1 MFISSGDTLLTAL
14 FTIGF
19 FQYLWLSVV
28 FVRKGFAP
36 STIRLAML
44 PLLSVWVLIWPA
56 YDNTYMPLYTLTL
69 FFMPIIFA
77 KASARPFAR
86 HLKLCWHTLPPK
98 TQQPYPWL
106 MLIIT
111 LGICAQLF
119 ALAPELGF
127 GLTLSFTLAWHIA
140 NFIDSL
146 GKGSQLGLAKHPK
159 QTLTA
164 HLVFVLTTSLIC
176 AWALQLYHGIPW
188 HQFFIATFIVSLLG
202 SIIRALVATGWN
214 MPLTFLGMGFALWLL

>member
-44 PLLSVWVLIWPA
+44 PLLSIWVLIWPA
-56 YDNTYMPLYTLTL
+56 YDDTHLPLYTLAL
-69 FFMPIIFA
+69 FFIPITFVKFSNI
-77 KASARPFAR
+77 PFAR

-98 TQQPYPWL
+98 TQQPFPWL

-111 LGICAQLF
+111 LWICSQLF

-127 GLTLSFTLAWHIA
+127 GLALSFTLAWHIA
-140 NFIDSL
+140 NVIDTL
-146 GKGSQLGLAKHPK
+146 GKGLHLGLAKNK
-159 QTLTA
+159 QQTLAA

-188 HQFFIATFIVSLLG
+188 HQFFITTFIVGLLG
-202 SIIRALVATGWN
+202 SIIRALIATGWN
-214 MPLTFLGMGFALWLL
+214 MPLAFLGMSFALWLL